1 MEIPKLKSLKCILFL
16 QLEKRSLHLL
26 DVLKV
31 LYFFRG
37 WLCHFKGL
45 FHTCLMRNL
54 PVEISTSEVMTID
67 QWDSE

>member
-1 MEIPKLKSLKCILFL
+1 MHLIFTTGKGSLF
-16 QLEKRSLHLL
+16 LL

-31 LYFFRG
+31 LYFFHV

-45 FHTCLMRNL
+45 FHTCLTRNL
-54 PVEISTSEVMTID
+54 AVEISTSDVMTID